1 MTLLNGF
8 DLPEDSIT
16 TSNYEAAFNHLN
28 SSYPDIVPG
37 LDIKPCDMQKLL
49 SEVTTLMNIYQIPKL
64 FLVFCSYLHY
74 E

>member
-1 MTLLNGF
+1 MTLLNAF

-28 SSYPDIVPG
+28 SSSHDIVLG
-37 LDIKPCDMQKLL
+37 LDIKTCDMQRLL
-49 SEVTTLMNIYQIPKL
+49 SEVTI
-64 FLVFCSYLHY
+64 V